1 MRTLCDKYA
10 TKLAAQG
17 LAQAEGKDAPL
28 VGGLDAELVWNR
40 EDPRTDELSGL
51 FSRLS
56 INSLVFVRPAEPY
69 RTILDFLAARNP
81 LSIRPEDTETRT
93 FLHDIPVCQE
103 FTAEAMAA
111 HLKRRKVIVIP
122 GQGVA
127 ACGTVSPEQGF
138 VSVSSAVFATFVLFF
153 SDYLNRA
160 RSVDLDDEYV
170 DVFSRVVRLLPE
182 PRTDLPGLAPGP
194 FNDEEAVVGAM
205 AEAGRKVVGFGLVDS
220 FFGNISYKLDETV
233 YISQTGSSLDELEGC
248 IDPCPMDGS
257 ATNGLTASSELSA
270 HEDVYRR
277 SSFDCILH
285 GHPRFSV
292 IMSMD
297 CDRDNCPNRGRC
309 HIHCTEC
316 RTVDGVP
323 IVPGEVGTGPTGLC
337 HTLPPA
343 MARNG
348 AAMVHG
354 HGLFTAGNSDFNEP
368 FARLLEIENRCRDL
382 YFERLSQYV

>member
-1 MRTLCDKYA
+1 MRALCEKYA
-10 TKLAAQG
+10 AKLAAQG
-17 LAQAEGKDAPL
+17 LAPGTGRDAPL
-28 VGGLDAELVWNR
+28 VGGLDAERIWNR
-40 EDPRTDELSGL
+40 EDPRTVVLDGL
-51 FSRLS
+51 YTRLS

-69 RTILDFLAARNP
+69 RTILDFLASRNP
-81 LSIRPEDTETRT
+81 DGIRPEDTETRT
-93 FLHDIPVCQE
+93 FLHDIPVCAE

-111 HLKRRKVIVIP
+111 QLKRRKVIVIP

-127 ACGTVSPEQGF
+127 ACGTVTPEQGF
-138 VSVSSAVFATFVLFF
+138 VSVSSLVFSTFVLFF

-160 RSVDLDDEYV
+160 RHIELDDEYV

-182 PRTDLPGLAPGP
+182 GRTDLPGLAAGP
-194 FNDEEAVVGAM
+194 FTDEENVVAAM
-205 AEAGRKVVGFGLVDS
+205 AEAGRKVVGYGLVDS
-220 FFGNISYKLDETV
+220 FFGNISCKLDKTV

-257 ATNGLTASSELSA
+257 TTNGLTASSELSA

-277 SSFDCILH
+277 SAYDCILH
-285 GHPRFSV
+285 GHPKFSV

-297 CDRDNCPNRGRC
+297 CERDDCPNRGRC

-343 MARNG
+343 MAKNG
-348 AAMVHG
+348 AAIVHG
-354 HGLFTAGNSDFNEP
+354 HGLFTAGNDDFNAP

-382 YFERLSQYV
+382 YFERLSRYA

>member
-1 MRTLCDKYA
+1 MKALCEKYA
-10 TKLAAQG
+10 AKLIAQG
-17 LAQAEGKDAPL
+17 LAPGSGPDAPL
-28 VGGLDAELVWNR
+28 VGGLDADLTWNR
-40 EDPRTDELSGL
+40 EDRRTAMLSGL
-51 FSRLS
+51 FDKLS
-56 INSLVFVRPAEPY
+56 INSLAFVRPAEPY

-81 LSIRPEDTETRT
+81 EAIRPEDTETRT
-93 FLHDIPVCQE
+93 FLHDIPVCTE
-103 FTAEAMAA
+103 FTAPAMAA
-111 HLKRRKVIVIP
+111 QLKRRKVVVVP
-122 GQGVA
+122 GQGLA
-127 ACGTVSPEQGF
+127 ACGTVTPEQGF
-138 VSVSSAVFATFVLFF
+138 VSVSSAIFSTFVLFF

-160 RSVDLDDEYV
+160 RSITLDDEYA

-182 PRTDLPGLAPGP
+182 ARTDLPGLAPGP
-194 FNDEEAVVGAM
+194 FTEEEGVVAAM

-220 FFGNISYKLDETV
+220 FFGNISYKLKETV

-257 ATNGLTASSELSA
+257 TTNGLAASSELSA

-285 GHPRFSV
+285 GHPKFSV

-297 CDRDNCPNRGRC
+297 CEHDHCPNRGRC

-343 MARNG
+343 MAANG
-348 AAMVHG
+348 AAIVHG
-354 HGLFTAGNSDFNEP
+354 HGLFTAGKSDFNAP

-382 YFERLSQYV
+382 YFERLSQYA

>member
-1 MRTLCDKYA
+1 MKALCEKYA
-10 TKLAAQG
+10 AKLAAQG
-17 LAQAEGKDAPL
+17 LAPATGKDAPL

-40 EDPRTDELSGL
+40 QDSRIDVLTGL

-81 LSIRPEDTETRT
+81 DGIRPEDTETRT
-93 FLHDIPVCQE
+93 FLHDIPVCPE
-103 FTAEAMAA
+103 FSTQAMAA
-111 HLKRRKVIVIP
+111 ELMRRKVIVVP
-122 GQGVA
+122 GQGVV
-127 ACGTVSPEQGF
+127 ACGTVTPEQGF
-138 VSVSSAVFATFVLFF
+138 VSVSSAIFSTFVLFF

-160 RSVDLDDEYV
+160 RNITLDDDYI
-170 DVFSRVVRLLPE
+170 DIFSQVVRRLPE
-182 PRTDLPGLAPGP
+182 PRTDLPGFAPGP
-194 FNDEEAVVGAM
+194 FTEEESVVTAM
-205 AEAGRKVVGFGLVDS
+205 AEAGRKVVDFGLVDS
-220 FFGNISYKLDETV
+220 FFGNISYKLDDTV

-257 ATNGLTASSELSA
+257 TTNGLTASSELSA

-277 SSFDCILH
+277 SAYGCILH
-285 GHPRFSV
+285 GHPKFSV

-297 CDRDNCPNRGRC
+297 CDRDNCPNRGHC
-309 HIHCTEC
+309 HVHCTEC

-343 MARNG
+343 MAQNG
-348 AAMVHG
+348 AAIVHG
-354 HGLFTAGNSDFNEP
+354 HGLFTAGKDDFNDP
-368 FARLLEIENRCRDL
+368 FARLMEIENRCRNL

>member
-1 MRTLCDKYA
+1 MKALCEKYA
-10 TKLAAQG
+10 AKLAAQG
-17 LAQAEGKDAPL
+17 LAPYTGQDAPL

-40 EDPRTDELSGL
+40 EDPRTGTLSGL

-81 LSIRPEDTETRT
+81 DGIRPEDTETRT
-93 FLHDIPVCQE
+93 FLHDIPVCDE
-103 FTAEAMAA
+103 FTAGAMAA
-111 HLKRRKVIVIP
+111 ELKRRKVIVIP
-122 GQGVA
+122 GQGIV
-127 ACGTVSPEQGF
+127 ACGTVTPEQGF

-160 RSVDLDDEYV
+160 RRVELDDEYA
-170 DVFSRVVRLLPE
+170 DAFKRVVRLLPE
-182 PRTDLPGLAPGP
+182 PRTDLPGLAAGP
-194 FNDEEAVVGAM
+194 FSDEEGAVAAM
-205 AEAGRKVVGFGLVDS
+205 AEAGRKVVGYGLVDS
-220 FFGNISYKLDETV
+220 FFGNISYRLDETV

-248 IDPCPMDGS
+248 VDPCPMDGS
-257 ATNGLTASSELSA
+257 TTNGLTASSELSA

-277 SSFDCILH
+277 SDFDCILH
-285 GHPRFSV
+285 GHPKFSV

-297 CDRDNCPNRGRC
+297 CERDNCPNRGRC

-343 MARNG
+343 MATNG
-348 AAMVHG
+348 AAIVHG
-354 HGLFTAGNSDFNEP
+354 HGLFTAGDSDFNAP

-382 YFERLSQYV
+382 YFERLAQYV

>member
-1 MRTLCDKYA
+1 MKALCEKYA
-10 TKLAAQG
+10 AKLAAQG
-17 LAQAEGKDAPL
+17 LSSDRGSDAPL

-40 EDPRTDELSGL
+40 EDSRTEVLSGL

-56 INSLVFVRPAEPY
+56 INSLVFIRPAEPY
-69 RTILDFLAARNP
+69 RTILNFLAARNP
-81 LSIRPEDTETRT
+81 AHIRPEDTETRT
-93 FLHDIPVCQE
+93 FLHDIPVCEE
-103 FTAEAMAA
+103 FSAEAMAA
-111 HLKRRKVIVIP
+111 QLKRRKVIVIP
-122 GQGVA
+122 GQGVV

-138 VSVSSAVFATFVLFF
+138 VSVSSAIFSTFVLFF

-160 RSVDLDDEYV
+160 RRVDLDDEYA
-170 DVFSRVVRLLPE
+170 DVFSHVVRLLHE
-182 PRTDLPGLAPGP
+182 PRTDLPGLATGP
-194 FNDEEAVVGAM
+194 FDDEEKVVAAM

-220 FFGNISYKLDETV
+220 FFGNISYKLGETIH
-233 YISQTGSSLDELEGC
+233 ISQTGSSLDELEGC

-257 ATNGLTASSELSA
+257 TTNGLTASSELSA

-277 SSFDCILH
+277 SDFDCILH
-285 GHPRFSV
+285 GHPKFSV

-297 CDRDNCPNRGRC
+297 CEHDSCPNRGRC
-309 HIHCTEC
+309 HIHCNEC
-316 RTVDGVP
+316 RTVEGVP

-343 MARNG
+343 MAKNG

-354 HGLFTAGNSDFNEP
+354 HGLFTAGNNDFNDP

>member
-1 MRTLCDKYA
+1 MKTLCEKYA
-10 TKLAAQG
+10 AKLAAQG
-17 LAQAEGKDAPL
+17 LAPATGPDAPL
-28 VGGLDAELVWNR
+28 VGGLDADLVWNR
-40 EDPRTDELSGL
+40 EDPRTAELAGL

-81 LSIRPEDTETRT
+81 EAIRPEDTETRT
-93 FLHDIPVCQE
+93 FLHDIPVCAD

-111 HLKRRKVIVIP
+111 QLKRRKVIVIP
-122 GQGVA
+122 GRGVA

-153 SDYLNRA
+153 SDYLARA
-160 RSVDLDDEYV
+160 RRIELDDGYAEA
-170 DVFSRVVRLLPE
+170 FARVVRLLPE
-182 PRTDLPGLAPGP
+182 PRTAPPQLMTSP
-194 FNDEEAVVGAM
+194 FLDEESVLAAM
-205 AEAGRKVVGFGLVDS
+205 AETGRQVVGFGLVDS
-220 FFGNISYKLDETV
+220 FFGNISYRLGETV
-233 YISQTGSSLDELEGC
+233 HISQTGSSLDELEGC
-248 IDPCPMDGS
+248 IDPCPLDGS
-257 ATNGLTASSELSA
+257 TTNGLTASSELTA
-270 HEDVYRR
+270 HEDIYR
-277 SSFDCILH
+277 SADFDCILH
-285 GHPRFSV
+285 GHPRFTV

-297 CDRDNCPNRGRC
+297 CERDDCPNRGRC

-348 AAMVHG
+348 AAIVHG
-354 HGLFTAGNSDFNEP
+354 HGLFTAGKTDFNVP

-382 YFERLSQYV
+382 YFERLAQYA

>member
-1 MRTLCDKYA
+1 MRTLCEKYA
-10 TKLAAQG
+10 AKLTAQG
-17 LAQAEGKDAPL
+17 LAPNEGKDAPL
-28 VGGLDAELVWNR
+28 VGGLDADLVWNR
-40 EDPRTDELSGL
+40 EDPRTGVLSGL

-81 LSIRPEDTETRT
+81 DGIRPEDTETRT
-93 FLHDIPVCQE
+93 FLHDIPVCAD
-103 FTAEAMAA
+103 FTAEAMAEQ
-111 HLKRRKVIVIP
+111 LKRRKVIVVP
-122 GQGVA
+122 GQGVV
-127 ACGTVSPEQGF
+127 ACGTVTPEQGF
-138 VSVSSAVFATFVLFF
+138 VSVSSAVFSTFVLFF

-160 RSVDLDDEYV
+160 RNVALDDEYAG
-170 DVFSRVVRLLPE
+170 VFSHVVRLLPE
-182 PRTDLPGLAPGP
+182 PRADLPSLAVGP
-194 FNDEEAVVGAM
+194 FRDEDNVVAAM
-205 AEAGRKVVGFGLVDS
+205 AEAGRKVVGYGLVDS
-220 FFGNISYKLDETV
+220 FFGNISYRLDETV

-248 IDPCPMDGS
+248 VDPCPMDGS
-257 ATNGLTASSELSA
+257 TTNGLTASSELSA

-277 SSFDCILH
+277 SGYDCILH
-285 GHPRFSV
+285 GHPKFTV

-297 CDRDNCPNRGRC
+297 CERDNCPNRGRC

-343 MARNG
+343 MAQNG
-348 AAMVHG
+348 AAIVHG
-354 HGLFTAGNSDFNEP
+354 HGLFTAGNNDFNDP

>member
-1 MRTLCDKYA
+1 MKALCEKYA
-10 TKLAAQG
+10 AKLAAQG
-17 LAQAEGKDAPL
+17 LAPAEGKDAPL
-28 VGGLDAELVWNR
+28 VGGLDAELAWNR
-40 EDPRTDELSGL
+40 EDPRTGELAGL

-56 INSLVFVRPAEPY
+56 INSLVFIRPAEPY

-81 LSIRPEDTETRT
+81 DGIRPEDTETRT
-93 FLHDIPVCQE
+93 FLHDIPVCGD

-111 HLKRRKVIVIP
+111 QLKRRKVIVIP

-127 ACGTVSPEQGF
+127 ACGTVTPEQGF
-138 VSVSSAVFATFVLFF
+138 VSVSSLIFSTFVLFF

-160 RSVDLDDEYV
+160 RRVELDDEYV
-170 DVFSRVVRLLPE
+170 DAFSRVVRLLPE
-182 PRTDLPGLAPGP
+182 PRTDLPGLAAGP
-194 FNDEEAVVGAM
+194 FPDEEGVLAAM
-205 AEAGRKVVGFGLVDS
+205 AEAGRKVVGYGLVDS
-220 FFGNISYKLDETV
+220 FFGNISYKLGGTV

-257 ATNGLTASSELSA
+257 TTNGLTASSELSA

-285 GHPRFSV
+285 GHPKFSV

-297 CDRDNCPNRGRC
+297 CEHDHCPNRGRC

-343 MARNG
+343 MAANG
-348 AAMVHG
+348 AAIVHG
-354 HGLFTAGNSDFNEP
+354 HGLFTAGKSDFNAP

-382 YFERLSQYV
+382 YFERLSQYA

>member
-1 MRTLCDKYA
+1 MKTLCEKYA
-10 TKLAAQG
+10 AKLAAQG
-17 LAQAEGKDAPL
+17 LATGHGPDAPL

-40 EDPRTDELSGL
+40 EDPRTDVLSGL

-81 LSIRPEDTETRT
+81 DGIRPEDTETRT
-93 FLHDIPVCQE
+93 FLHDIPVCGE

-111 HLKRRKVIVIP
+111 RLKRRKVIVIP

-127 ACGTVSPEQGF
+127 ACGTVTPEQGF

-160 RSVDLDDEYV
+160 RNVTLDDEYV
-170 DVFSRVVRLLPE
+170 DVFSRVVRLLPA
-182 PRTDLPGLAPGP
+182 PRTDLPGLATGP
-194 FNDEEAVVGAM
+194 FINEESVVAAM

-220 FFGNISYKLDETV
+220 FFGNISYRLGETIH
-233 YISQTGSSLDELEGC
+233 ISQTGSSLDELEGC

-277 SSFDCILH
+277 SAFDCILH

-297 CDRDNCPNRGRC
+297 CERDNCPNRGRC

-343 MARNG
+343 MAKNG

-354 HGLFTAGNSDFNEP
+354 HGLFTAGNNDFNKP

>member
-1 MRTLCDKYA
+1 MRTLCEKYA
-10 TKLAAQG
+10 AKLAVQG
-17 LAQAEGKDAPL
+17 LAPAEGKDAPL

-40 EDPRTDELSGL
+40 EDPRTDVLSGV

-81 LSIRPEDTETRT
+81 NAIRPEDTETRT
-93 FLHDIPVCQE
+93 FLHDIPVCEE

-111 HLKRRKVIVIP
+111 QLKRRKVIVIP

-160 RSVDLDDEYV
+160 RGVALDDEYA

-182 PRTDLPGLAPGP
+182 PRTDLPGLASGP
-194 FNDEEAVVGAM
+194 FSDEESVVAAM
-205 AEAGRKVVGFGLVDS
+205 SEAGRKVVRFGLVDS
-220 FFGNISYKLDETV
+220 FFGNISYNLDETV

-257 ATNGLTASSELSA
+257 TTNGLTASSELSA

-277 SSFDCILH
+277 SAFDCILH

-297 CDRDNCPNRGRC
+297 CERDNCPNRGRC

-316 RTVDGVP
+316 RTVDSVP

-343 MARNG
+343 MAQNG